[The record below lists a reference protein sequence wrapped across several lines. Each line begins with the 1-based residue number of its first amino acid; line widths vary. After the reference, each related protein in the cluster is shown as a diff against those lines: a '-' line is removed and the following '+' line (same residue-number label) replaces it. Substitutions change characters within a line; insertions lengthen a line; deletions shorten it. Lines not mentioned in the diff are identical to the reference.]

1 MTASLTTIHSSC
13 SYLDDKLNKYNEILT
28 FKSDN
33 KKCFGQ
39 QYHFFQPSVKH
50 LKNQRNCAIIPQ
62 TWGIYQHTNTC
73 YYMKSAKPS
82 PLKFVPLTSS
92 GV

>member
-1 MTASLTTIHSSC
+1 MFWSAIPLFPTIGEAS
-13 SYLDDKLNKYNEILT
+13 K
-28 FKSDN
+28 
-33 KKCFGQ
+33 
-39 QYHFFQPSVKH
+39 